1 MRYLSLLIVPVIA
14 AAAAGCSG
22 TSGPQQ
28 VNASAPTVTY
38 RYSSDRELAEATQ
51 KAAVFCQNY
60 GKSARLV
67 GGPQS
72 DLATFECI

>member
-1 MRYLSLLIVPVIA
+1 MRQVSLLTASAIA
-14 AAAAGCSG
+14 IAVAGCAG
-22 TSGPQQ
+22 LSGPEQ

-38 RYSSDRELAEATQ
+38 RFTNDRGLAEATQ
-51 KAAVFCQNY
+51 RASVFCQNY

-67 GGPQS
+67 GGAQS

>member
-1 MRYLSLLIVPVIA
+1 MRHVSLHAVSAIA
-14 AAAAGCSG
+14 LAVAGCSG
-22 TSGPQQ
+22 LSGPEQ

-38 RYSSDRELAEATQ
+38 RFSNDRELAEATQ
-51 KAAVFCQNY
+51 RASVFCQNY

-67 GGPQS
+67 GGARS

>member
-1 MRYLSLLIVPVIA
+1 MRYVSILAALAIA
-14 AAAAGCSG
+14 VAVAGCG
-22 TSGPQQ
+22 GLSGPEQ

-38 RYSSDRELAEATQ
+38 RFTNDRELAESTQ
-51 KAAVFCQNY
+51 RASVFCQNY

-67 GGPQS
+67 GGAQS

>member
-1 MRYLSLLIVPVIA
+1 MRYLSLVIVPVIA
-14 AAAAGCSG
+14 AAVAGCSG
-22 TSGPQQ
+22 MGGPQQ

-38 RYSSDRELAEATQ
+38 RFTSDRELAEATQ
-51 KAAVFCQNY
+51 RAAAFCQTY

>member
-1 MRYLSLLIVPVIA
+1 MRYLSLLIVPLIA
-14 AAAAGCSG
+14 AGVVGCSG
-22 TSGPQQ
+22 MGGPQQ

-38 RYSSDRELAEATQ
+38 RYSSERDLTDATQ
-51 KAAVFCQNY
+51 RAAAFCQTY

-67 GGPQS
+67 TSSQS